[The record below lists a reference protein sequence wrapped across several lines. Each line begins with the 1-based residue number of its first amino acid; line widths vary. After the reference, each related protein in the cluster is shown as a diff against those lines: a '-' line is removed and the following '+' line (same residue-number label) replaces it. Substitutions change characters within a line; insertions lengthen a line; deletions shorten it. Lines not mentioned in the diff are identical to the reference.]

1 MKPGRL
7 HGGRAARRRLG
18 HAAVFAGLVVVTLFF
33 LFPVLWALLTALK
46 QHRDIFIDPPLF
58 VFQPTLDN
66 FRFVLSN
73 SPYIR
78 YLVNS
83 LVASSISAVASLF
96 IAAMA
101 AYGFTRFRIRAS
113 GNILMWILSL
123 RMTPPMAVVVPF
135 YLMAVAT
142 RLYDSQIGLALV
154 LITVDLPIAV
164 WMLVGYLEAIP
175 ADLDAA
181 AMIDGCSR
189 LGALVRVVLPPAAP
203 GLAATLILCFIF
215 SWNEFPLSVVLTS
228 QSAVTLPVS
237 MMGWDTQR
245 GLEWGHMMAAGVMA
259 AAPVVAF
266 AILIQRYLVRGLT
279 MGAVVE

>member
-1 MKPGRL
+1 MKPGFVR
-7 HGGRAARRRLG
+7 GRRRPRRLA
-18 HAAVFAGLVVVTLFF
+18 HAAVSAGLVVVTLFF
-33 LFPVLWALLTALK
+33 LFPALWALITALK
-46 QHRDIFIDPPLF
+46 QQRDIFINPPLF
-58 VFQPTLDN
+58 VFRPTLDN

-73 SPYIR
+73 SPYLH
-78 YLVNS
+78 YFVNS
-83 LVASSISAVASLF
+83 LVVSSVSAVASLF

-101 AYGFTRFRIRAS
+101 AYGFSRFRIRAS

-142 RLYDSQIGLALV
+142 HLYDTRIGLALV

-175 ADLDAA
+175 VDLDAA

-203 GLAATLILCFIF
+203 GLMATLILCFIF

-228 QSAVTLPVS
+228 QSATTLPVS

-245 GLEWGHMMAAGVMA
+245 GLEWGHMMAAGIMA
-259 AAPVVAF
+259 TAPVVVF

>member
-1 MKPGRL
+1 MPGRAQ
-7 HGGRAARRRLG
+7 GRRASKRLS
-18 HAAVFAGLVVVTLFF
+18 HAVLIAGLVLVTLFF
-33 LFPVLWALLTALK
+33 LVPVLWALATALK
-46 QHRDIFIDPPLF
+46 QHKDIFTSPPLLLF
-58 VFQPTLDN
+58 RPTLDN

-73 SPYIR
+73 SPYIH
-78 YLVNS
+78 YFVNS
-83 LVASSISAVASLF
+83 LAASSVSAVASLF
-96 IAAMA
+96 IAALA
-101 AYGFTRFRIRAS
+101 AYGFTRFKIRAS

-142 RLYDSQIGLALV
+142 HLYDTRIGTALV

-175 ADLDAA
+175 TDLDAA

-189 LGALVRVVLPPAAP
+189 FGALMRVVLPPAVP
-203 GLAATLILCFIF
+203 GLVATLILCFIF

-237 MMGWDTQR
+237 MMGWDTER
-245 GLEWGHMMAAGVMA
+245 GLEWGHMMAAGIMA
-259 AAPVVAF
+259 TAPVVVL

>member
-1 MKPGRL
+1 MKPGSV
-7 HGGRAARRRLG
+7 HGHRRSRRLT

-33 LFPVLWALLTALK
+33 LFPALWALVTALK
-46 QHRDIFIDPPLF
+46 QHRDIFINPPLF

-73 SPYIR
+73 SPYIH
-78 YLVNS
+78 YFVNS
-83 LVASSISAVASLF
+83 LVASSVSAVASLF
-96 IAAMA
+96 IAALA
-101 AYGFTRFRIRAS
+101 AYGFSRFRIRAS

-142 RLYDSQIGLALV
+142 HLYDTRIGLALV

-175 ADLDAA
+175 VDLDAA

-228 QSAVTLPVS
+228 QNATTLPVS

-245 GLEWGHMMAAGVMA
+245 GLEWGHMMAAGIMA
-259 AAPVVAF
+259 TAPVVVF

>member
-1 MKPGRL
+1 MKPARVRVR
-7 HGGRAARRRLG
+7 RASRRLG
-18 HAAVFAGLVVVTLFF
+18 HAAILAGLVVVTLFF
-33 LFPVLWALLTALK
+33 LVPVLWALATALK
-46 QHRDIFIDPPLF
+46 QHKDIFTSPPLF
-58 VFQPTLDN
+58 LFKPTLDN

-78 YLVNS
+78 YFVNS
-83 LVASSISAVASLF
+83 LVASSVSAVVSLF

-101 AYGFTRFRIRAS
+101 AYGFSRFKIRAS

-142 RLYDSQIGLALV
+142 HLYDTRIGLALV

-175 ADLDAA
+175 TDLDSA

-189 LGALVRVVLPPAAP
+189 FGAMVRVVLPPAAP
-203 GLAATLILCFIF
+203 GLVATLILCFIF

-237 MMGWDTQR
+237 MMGWDTER
-245 GLEWGHMMAAGVMA
+245 GLEWGHMMAAGIMA
-259 AAPVVAF
+259 TAPVVVL

>member
-1 MKPGRL
+1 MSSAGIQLGRS
-7 HGGRAARRRLG
+7 RRLTQG
-18 HAAVFAGLVVVTLFF
+18 VLFAGLVVVTLFF
-33 LFPVLWALLTALK
+33 LFPALWALVTALK
-46 QHRDIFIDPPLF
+46 HHRDVFFSPPLF
-58 VFQPTLDN
+58 IFQPTLDN

-73 SPYIR
+73 SPYVRFLI
-78 YLVNS
+78 NS
-83 LVASSISAVASLF
+83 LVASTVSAFASTA
-96 IAAMA
+96 IAALA
-101 AYGFTRFRIRAS
+101 AYAFTRFRIRATN
-113 GNILMWILSL
+113 NILMWILSL

-142 RLYDSQIGLALV
+142 GLYDTRAGIALV
-154 LITVDLPIAV
+154 LVTVDLPIAV

-175 ADLDAA
+175 QDLDNA

-228 QSAVTLPVS
+228 QAATTLPVS

-245 GLEWGHMMAAGVMA
+245 GLEWGHMMAAGIMA
-259 AAPVVAF
+259 TAPVIAF

-279 MGAVVE
+279 MGAIVE

>member
-1 MKPGRL
+1 VRAPELPGLRASGRL
-7 HGGRAARRRLG
+7 TQAAIL
-18 HAAVFAGLVVVTLFF
+18 AGLVLVTLFF
-33 LFPVLWALLTALK
+33 LVPVLWALVTALK
-46 QHRDIFIDPPLF
+46 QHRDIFVSPPLF
-58 VFQPTLDN
+58 VFRPTLDN

-73 SPYIR
+73 SPYLH
-78 YLVNS
+78 YFVNS
-83 LVASSISAVASLF
+83 LIASGLSSVASLF

-101 AYGFTRFRIRAS
+101 AYAFSRFKVRAS

-123 RMTPPMAVVVPF
+123 RMTPPMAIVVPF

-142 RLYDSQIGLALV
+142 HLYDTRIGLALV

-175 ADLDAA
+175 ADLDSA

-203 GLAATLILCFIF
+203 GLVATLILCFIF

-237 MMGWDTQR
+237 MMGWDTER
-245 GLEWGHMMAAGVMA
+245 GLQWGHMMAAGIMA
-259 AAPVVAF
+259 TAPVVAL